1 MREAPS
7 APADRP
13 EDHNGPPARIEP
25 ALDPAGSES
34 PSSTGAAP
42 SPRPGL
48 GSLLAVALVAAIVSG
63 TVASG
68 VTLAIFRLQARTN
81 PQELH
86 LGSNVTISEESVT
99 RQVAEKALPAVA
111 SVVTQDRGTT
121 HGSGFLI
128 TSDGYLVTNTA
139 VVANASSLSVIIS
152 GDSRRHDARLVDYD
166 CRSGFAVLKVDQ
178 VSGLPTLPFGD
189 SSALKPGQTV
199 IALGGPLEQRA
210 VVSRGVVTALHKRAS
225 IAGPVASASTAT
237 YADSIQTDAAIGRGG
252 SGGPLLNAGG
262 QVVGV
267 SVLASVAGDPVT
279 FALASNTVQ
288 PGVQQILQSGR
299 LQMPGLGVQV
309 EDLGPEDVALRGL
322 PLGSLVLQVD
332 RGGPAD
338 LAGIKAGDVIT
349 QLDATRVDAA
359 HPLSLVLQTEFRP
372 SQRIQVSYNRSSSSS
387 QVQLT
392 LQREHPTCA

>member
-1 MREAPS
+1 LREAPS
-7 APADRP
+7 PAADRP
-13 EDHNGPPARIEP
+13 EEQNGPPARIEP
-25 ALDPAGSES
+25 AIAAEGSEAL
-34 PSSTGAAP
+34 PPAR
-42 SPRPGL
+42 RPGL
-48 GSLLAVALVAAIVSG
+48 GSLLAVALIAAIVSG
-63 TVASG
+63 AVATA
-68 VTLAIFRLQARTN
+68 VTLAIFRQQARTN

-86 LGSNVTISEESVT
+86 LGSNVTIAEESVT
-99 RQVAEKALPAVA
+99 RQVADRALPAVV
-111 SVVTQDRGTT
+111 SVVTHDRGTT
-121 HGSGFLI
+121 YGSGFLV

-139 VVANASSLSVIIS
+139 VVANATSLSVILS
-152 GDSRRHDARLVDYD
+152 GDSKRHDARLVDYD

-189 SSALKPGQTV
+189 STALKPGQTV

-210 VVSRGVVTALHKRAS
+210 VVSRGVVTAVHKRAS
-225 IAGPVASASTAT
+225 VAGPVASASTTT
-237 YADSIQTDAAIGRGG
+237 YADTIQTDAAIGRGG
-252 SGGPLLNAGG
+252 SGGPLLNVGG

-267 SVLASVAGDPVT
+267 SMLGSLAGDAVA
-279 FALASNTVQ
+279 FALAANTLQ

-299 LQMPGLGVQV
+299 LQLPGLGAQV

-322 PLGSLVLQVD
+322 PLGSLVLHVE

-359 HPLSLVLQTEFRP
+359 HPLGLVLQTDFRP
-372 SQRIQVSYNRSSSSS
+372 SQRIQVSYNRSNSSS
-387 QVQLT
+387 QVQLN